1 MGKENVAHQKQDLN
15 DENVLQHSPQ
25 IVFAADQ
32 EPSPIL
38 LAADNVQLKVEQ
50 KKKKRRNFCFCV
62 LFCHDEKVHTDFI
75 AEDPTFLSLR
85 SGDIVTAVTANPQD
99 VYWTGILNGRVG
111 RFPSKNVELASLK
124 SRSIA
129 GIMKAKLLIL
139 TFLKLKKK

>member
-1 MGKENVAHQKQDLN
+1 MRKQDLN

-38 LAADNVQLKVEQ
+38 LAADNVQLKVGAHKG
-50 KKKKRRNFCFCV
+50 KKNVCFFFFFF
-62 LFCHDEKVHTDFI
+62 FCHDDEKVHTDFI

-129 GIMKAKLLIL
+129 GIMKAKK
-139 TFLKLKKK
+139 F